1 LLGLHEQELF
11 NRLNSRSTSGK
22 IVRSARSDV
31 NRSANQPD
39 ADLCRPLP
47 TSAAT
52 PFTNMPRNTDRSP
65 PQAPLPSLQTPH
77 APRLVPAVERTSRL
91 LDALADAHEP
101 LSLAELARRLSLPRS
116 SLHGLLATLVELDL
130 ARRNDEAEFSLGPRA
145 LRWADAFTAQSDL
158 MRAFEAHARR
168 IAALGTETI
177 MLATLEGREVTYLAC
192 RQGSRPLAVNFRVG
206 GRFPAVCT
214 SSGKAM
220 LASLDD
226 KAVRLALGDGPL
238 PRLTRH
244 GITSLAS
251 LRRQLD
257 DTRRDGHAIDDE
269 ETAEGMQCFGAP
281 VFGAR
286 GLAAV
291 AAVAVSVIKAGLTTK
306 RRAELILGIRQ
317 LAADISTEL
326 GAPPP
331 ATMTARSQRTHP
343 KPLASRITIN
353 KPL

>member
-1 LLGLHEQELF
+1 
-11 NRLNSRSTSGK
+11 
-22 IVRSARSDV
+22 
-31 NRSANQPD
+31 
-39 ADLCRPLP
+39 
-47 TSAAT
+47 
-52 PFTNMPRNTDRSP
+52 MPRDTDRSP
-65 PQAPLPSLQTPH
+65 PPAPSPSPRTPR

-91 LDALADAHEP
+91 LDVLADAHEP

-116 SLHGLLATLVELDL
+116 SLHGLLVTLVELDL

-158 MRAFEAHARR
+158 MRAFESHARR
-168 IAALGTETI
+168 IAALGTETL
-177 MLATLEGREVTYLAC
+177 MLATLDGSDVTYLAC

-220 LASLDD
+220 LASLED

-244 GITSLAS
+244 GITSLAA
-251 LRRQLD
+251 LRRQLGD
-257 DTRRDGHAIDDE
+257 IRQDGHAIDDE

-286 GLAAV
+286 GTTAV
-291 AAVAVSVIKAGLTTK
+291 AAVAVSVIKAGLTAQ
-306 RRAELILGIRQ
+306 RRAELVQGIRQ
-317 LAADISTEL
+317 LAANISTEL

-331 ATMTARSQRTHP
+331 ATITARPHQISPKRRISGPPRT
-343 KPLASRITIN
+343 SRITIN
-353 KPL
+353 PL

>member
-1 LLGLHEQELF
+1 
-11 NRLNSRSTSGK
+11 
-22 IVRSARSDV
+22 
-31 NRSANQPD
+31 
-39 ADLCRPLP
+39 
-47 TSAAT
+47 
-52 PFTNMPRNTDRSP
+52 
-65 PQAPLPSLQTPH
+65 
-77 APRLVPAVERTSRL
+77 VPAVERSSRL

-158 MRAFEAHARR
+158 MRAFESHAHR
-168 IAALGTETI
+168 IAALGTDTL
-177 MLATLEGREVTYLAC
+177 MLATLDGSEVTYLAC

-226 KAVRLALGDGPL
+226 KAIRQALGNGPF

-251 LRRQLD
+251 LKRQLTD
-257 DTRRDGHAIDDE
+257 IRQVGHAIDDE

-286 GLAAV
+286 GKAAV
-291 AAVAVSVIKAGLTTK
+291 AAVAVSVIKAGLTAK
-306 RRAELILGIRQ
+306 RRAELVQGVRQ

-331 ATMTARSQRTHP
+331 ATITAHSHQTSPKRRTSGP
-343 KPLASRITIN
+343 PRASRFAIN
-353 KPL
+353 PL

>member
-1 LLGLHEQELF
+1 
-11 NRLNSRSTSGK
+11 
-22 IVRSARSDV
+22 
-31 NRSANQPD
+31 
-39 ADLCRPLP
+39 
-47 TSAAT
+47 
-52 PFTNMPRNTDRSP
+52 MPHDTDRSP
-65 PQAPLPSLQTPH
+65 PPSHRTPL
-77 APRLVPAVERTSRL
+77 APRLVPAVERASRL

-101 LSLAELARRLSLPRS
+101 LSLAELSRRLSLPRS

-158 MRAFEAHARR
+158 MRAFESHARR
-168 IAALGTETI
+168 IAALGTETL
-177 MLATLEGREVTYLAC
+177 MLATLDGRDVTYLAC

-206 GRFPAVCT
+206 GRFPAACT

-226 KAVRLALGDGPL
+226 TAIRLALGDGPL

-244 GITSLAS
+244 GITSLSA

-257 DTRRDGHAIDDE
+257 DIRQNGHAIDDE
-269 ETAEGMQCFGAP
+269 ETAEGMQCFGAS

-286 GLAAV
+286 GASAI
-291 AAVAVSVIKAGLTTK
+291 AAVAVSVIKAGLTAR
-306 RRAELILGIRQ
+306 RRAEIVQGICQ

-331 ATMTARSQRTHP
+331 ATMPARPRRAP
-343 KPLASRITIN
+343 AKPCDSGAPRASHIAIN
-353 KPL
+353 TDL

>member
-1 LLGLHEQELF
+1 
-11 NRLNSRSTSGK
+11 
-22 IVRSARSDV
+22 
-31 NRSANQPD
+31 
-39 ADLCRPLP
+39 
-47 TSAAT
+47 
-52 PFTNMPRNTDRSP
+52 MPRDTDRSP
-65 PQAPLPSLQTPH
+65 PHTPAPPTRTPL
-77 APRLVPAVERTSRL
+77 APRLVPAVERSSRL

-145 LRWADAFTAQSDL
+145 LRWADAFTAQSGL
-158 MRAFEAHARR
+158 MRAFESHARR
-168 IAALGTETI
+168 SAALGTETL
-177 MLATLEGREVTYLAC
+177 MLATLDGSDVTYLAC

-226 KAVRLALGDGPL
+226 KAIRQALGDGPL

-244 GITSLAS
+244 GITSLVS
-251 LRRQLD
+251 LKRQLTD
-257 DTRRDGHAIDDE
+257 IRQDGHAIDDE

-286 GLAAV
+286 GTSAL
-291 AAVAVSVIKAGLTTK
+291 AAVAVSVIKAGLTAK
-306 RRAELILGIRQ
+306 RRAELVQGIRQ
-317 LAADISTEL
+317 LAASISTEL

-331 ATMTARSQRTHP
+331 ATITARSHQTSPKRRTSGP
-343 KPLASRITIN
+343 PRASRIAIT
-353 KPL
+353 PL

>member
-1 LLGLHEQELF
+1 
-11 NRLNSRSTSGK
+11 
-22 IVRSARSDV
+22 
-31 NRSANQPD
+31 
-39 ADLCRPLP
+39 
-47 TSAAT
+47 
-52 PFTNMPRNTDRSP
+52 MPRDTDRSP
-65 PQAPLPSLQTPH
+65 PRTPSPSPGTPL

-101 LSLAELARRLSLPRS
+101 LSLAELARRLNLPRS
-116 SLHGLLATLVELDL
+116 SLHGLLATLVELNL

-145 LRWADAFTAQSDL
+145 LRWADAFTAQSGL
-158 MRAFEAHARR
+158 MRAFESHARR
-168 IAALGTETI
+168 SAVLGTETL
-177 MLATLEGREVTYLAC
+177 MLATLDGSEVTYLGC

-226 KAVRLALGDGPL
+226 KAIRQALGNGPF

-244 GITSLAS
+244 GITSLVS
-251 LRRQLD
+251 LKRQLTD
-257 DTRRDGHAIDDE
+257 IRQDGHAIDDE

-286 GLAAV
+286 GTAAV

-306 RRAELILGIRQ
+306 RRAELVLGIRQ

-331 ATMTARSQRTHP
+331 ATMKARSHP
-343 KPLASRITIN
+343 TSPTPRSGGTPRANRRANSTPL
-353 KPL
+353 

>member
-1 LLGLHEQELF
+1 M
-11 NRLNSRSTSGK
+11 
-22 IVRSARSDV
+22 
-31 NRSANQPD
+31 
-39 ADLCRPLP
+39 P
-47 TSAAT
+47 TSAAKPIT
-52 PFTNMPRNTDRSP
+52 DMPRDTDRSLP
-65 PQAPLPSLQTPH
+65 PGRSPSPRTPN

-130 ARRNDEAEFSLGPRA
+130 ARRNDAAEFTLGPRA

-158 MRAFEAHARR
+158 MRAFDAHARR

-226 KAVRLALGDGPL
+226 KAVTLALGNGPL

-244 GITSLAS
+244 GIASFAS
-251 LRRQLD
+251 LRRQLAD
-257 DTRRDGHAIDDE
+257 IRRDGHAIDDE

-286 GLAAV
+286 GAASV
-291 AAVAVSVIKAGLTTK
+291 AAVAVSVIKAGLTAK
-306 RRAELILGIRQ
+306 RRAELVQGIRQ
-317 LAADISTEL
+317 LAANISTEL

-331 ATMTARSQRTHP
+331 ATMAERSHPTTPKTTRQR
-343 KPLASRITIN
+343 LITSQPGRDQHSSL
-353 KPL
+353 KSPP

>member
-1 LLGLHEQELF
+1 
-11 NRLNSRSTSGK
+11 
-22 IVRSARSDV
+22 
-31 NRSANQPD
+31 
-39 ADLCRPLP
+39 
-47 TSAAT
+47 
-52 PFTNMPRNTDRSP
+52 MPRDTKHTP
-65 PQAPLPSLQTPH
+65 PQAPSPSPRTPH
-77 APRLVPAVERTSRL
+77 TPRLVPAVERTSRL

-158 MRAFEAHARR
+158 MRAFESHARR
-168 IAALGTETI
+168 IAALGTETL
-177 MLATLEGREVTYLAC
+177 MLATLDGRDVTYLAC

-206 GRFPAVCT
+206 GRFPAICT

-226 KAVRLALGDGPL
+226 KAVVQALGDGPL

-244 GITSLAS
+244 GISSLAA
-251 LRRQLD
+251 LRRQLTD
-257 DTRRDGHAIDDE
+257 IRHGGHAIDDE

-286 GLAAV
+286 GSTAV
-291 AAVAVSVIKAGLTTK
+291 AAVAVSVIKAGLTAK
-306 RRAELILGIRQ
+306 RRAELVQGIRQ

-331 ATMTARSQRTHP
+331 ATMTARVRREP
-343 KPLASRITIN
+343 AKPGDSGTPRASRIAIN
-353 KPL
+353 PL

>member
-1 LLGLHEQELF
+1 ML
-11 NRLNSRSTSGK
+11 S
-22 IVRSARSDV
+22 
-31 NRSANQPD
+31 
-39 ADLCRPLP
+39 
-47 TSAAT
+47 
-52 PFTNMPRNTDRSP
+52 
-65 PQAPLPSLQTPH
+65 
-77 APRLVPAVERTSRL
+77 
-91 LDALADAHEP
+91 DAHEP
-101 LSLAELARRLSLPRS
+101 LSLAELARRLNLPRS

-158 MRAFEAHARR
+158 MRAFESHARR
-168 IAALGTETI
+168 IAALGTETL
-177 MLATLEGREVTYLAC
+177 MLATLDGSDVTYLAC

-220 LASLDD
+220 LASLED

-244 GITSLAS
+244 GITSLAA
-251 LRRQLD
+251 LRRQLTD
-257 DTRRDGHAIDDE
+257 IRQDGHAIDDE

-286 GLAAV
+286 GTTAV
-291 AAVAVSVIKAGLTTK
+291 AAVAVSVIKAGLTAK
-306 RRAELILGIRQ
+306 RRAELVQGIRQ
-317 LAADISTEL
+317 LAANISTEL

-331 ATMTARSQRTHP
+331 ATITARSHQISP
-343 KPLASRITIN
+343 KRRISGPPRASRIAIN
-353 KPL
+353 PL